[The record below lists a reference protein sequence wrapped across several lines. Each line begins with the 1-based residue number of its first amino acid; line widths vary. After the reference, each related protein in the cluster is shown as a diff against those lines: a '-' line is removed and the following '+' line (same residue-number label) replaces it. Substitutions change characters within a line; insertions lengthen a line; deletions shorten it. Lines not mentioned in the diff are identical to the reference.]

1 MKLLLLLQRY
11 FRIYLIAVVIFRS
24 VVSNDDQEVE
34 EETVELLPKDVPS
47 MKPIKLIQSPK
58 DFPLTESYQIAAKQ
72 LSFYVEKL
80 DLYQVPYLERTL
92 VVYHVGWLTTE
103 NSFDVTINNVNIF
116 LSSVIND
123 CLFYNR
129 VPGKTRRKL
138 PKAFYWV
145 NIIGGKTNPLYRY
158 FAPLHSQK
166 NNKKTPFFKN
176 LAIID
181 WEYSPADMHTHFR
194 TLEILRDNHFLSAF
208 DYPKN
213 NFSSVIFLNNESRG
227 PLVSR
232 FHNLTTTSSSNRNNN
247 QKDFYS
253 THWIDRFQF
262 LLSQNENV
270 LVGTTFSCEF
280 KPHVQTHIFAIRS
293 SFISTI
299 LENYGSQAYMDA
311 KTVKDWRKTVKHYE
325 VGLTDLVLNNPSL
338 QQQTKN
344 KNQNK
349 PTVTSFL
356 YYHRINQTSFQGTCI
371 KSVRSSGFRTDLNP
385 VRWCN
390 LQFEEIV
397 FMKWG
402 GNIFRQNSLVCD
414 QLGTNMENYLPK
426 LIQETS
432 DYYSSLYQLM
442 DKDKEMSSEGKLV
455 VKEENSRSTY
465 YFQYTTEKS
474 EDSQLIP
481 LSLNLVQPETLRG
494 GVFSD
499 LFKEFDVER
508 TRPVNPLAL
517 SSPLVSSAPPLVC
530 FVVTL
535 YGNYQFQNYKFGG
548 NEKRQNSV
556 MNYFLESL
564 VNEFQSFLSCKQC
577 ISLLLFRLTVLLFYI
592 LSIE

>member
-1 MKLLLLLQRY
+1 MKFLLLLQRY
-11 FRIYLIAVVIFRS
+11 LRIYLIAVVIFRN

-34 EETVELLPKDVPS
+34 EETVEILPKDVPS
-47 MKPIKLIQSPK
+47 KKPIKLIQSPK
-58 DFPLTESYQIAAKQ
+58 DFPLPESYQIAAKQ
-72 LSFYVEKL
+72 LSSYIEKL

-158 FAPLHSQK
+158 FAPLQSQ
-166 NNKKTPFFKN
+166 KKTPFFNN

-194 TLEILRDNHFLSAF
+194 TLEILRDNHFLSVF

-213 NFSSVIFLNNESRG
+213 NISSIIFLNNESRG

-232 FHNLTTTSSSNRNNN
+232 FHNLTTASSMNRNNYQN
-247 QKDFYS
+247 DLYS
-253 THWIDRFQF
+253 SHWIDRFQF
-262 LLSQNENV
+262 LLSLNENV

-325 VGLTDLVLNNPSL
+325 VGLTDLVLNNPSPE
-338 QQQTKN
+338 KM
-344 KNQNK
+344 KKNK

-356 YYHRINQTSFQGTCI
+356 YYHRSNQTSFQGQCI

-414 QLGTNMENYLPK
+414 LLGTNMENYLPK
-426 LIQETS
+426 LIRETN

-442 DKDKEMSSEGKLV
+442 DKIDKELSNEGKLIA
-455 VKEENSRSTY
+455 KEENGLPTY
-465 YFQYTTEKS
+465 YFQNAMKKS
-474 EDSQLIP
+474 ENSLLIP

-499 LFKEFDVER
+499 LFKEFDQER
-508 TRPVNPLAL
+508 TRPVHPLAL
-517 SSPLVSSAPPLVC
+517 SPASPSSSSSSSSVPPLVC
-530 FVVTL
+530 FVTTL
-535 YGNYQFQNYKFGG
+535 YGNYLFQNYKFGG

-564 VNEFQSFLSCKQC
+564 GNEFQSFLSC
-577 ISLLLFRLTVLLFYI
+577 
-592 LSIE
+592 E